1 MRAAIYTRKST
12 EDGLEQDFNSLDAQ
26 REACAAYIQSQR
38 HEGWT
43 KLEQYY
49 EDGGWSGGNLNRP
62 GLQSLLTDISKG
74 LIDVVVVY
82 KIDRLTR
89 SLSDF
94 AKLVDVFDQQKVT
107 FVSVTQQFNT
117 TSSMGRL
124 TLNVLLSFAQY
135 EREITSERL
144 KDKIAA
150 SKTHGMFMGG
160 TVPLGYKSE
169 NGKLLIDEEG
179 ANIIHHVFEYYKDL
193 RNGYGVMKKLR
204 ATGMKRP
211 SYVSKKGTQRA
222 ANYLSTGTIYK
233 ILSNPIYIGK
243 VRHHGKEHKGQHQAI
258 ISKALWNDVQS
269 ILKDQSRRPR
279 GRQSKHQH
287 LFTLA
292 GKLFSSTGCALSPRT
307 NKKNNITYR
316 HYAVSR
322 TRVPPPHGD
331 RTHIPAPELERT
343 TIESV
348 KQFIFTCTYQE
359 SSLEPEEFE
368 KAKDKLLNDQMHAQ
382 IQKII
387 LYNDH
392 ILISL
397 TEPCI
402 TSLGLK
408 QNPLIRQ
415 NIEPQQVG
423 QRHRVILTPQHSCK
437 PNEEIILSVAKA
449 WRWYEQLTTRKVHS
463 VKELAIQEKTT
474 SSVITRNLK
483 LAALSPSEVE
493 KLLKGH
499 HRPDLTL
506 EQLKQN
512 LIAD

>member
-74 LIDVVVVY
+74 IIDVVVVY

-150 SKTHGMFMGG
+150 SKTRGIFMGG

-179 ANIIHHVFEYYKDL
+179 ANIIHHIFEYYKDL
-193 RNGYGVMKKLR
+193 RNGYEVMKKLR

-211 SYVSKKGTQRA
+211 SYVSKKGTRRA

-258 ISKALWNDVQS
+258 ISRHFGMMSNPYSKIKVEGQEGDSLNINICLPLQVNSSPLQDVPS
-269 ILKDQSRRPR
+269 
-279 GRQSKHQH
+279 H
-287 LFTLA
+287 
-292 GKLFSSTGCALSPRT
+292 
-307 NKKNNITYR
+307 
-316 HYAVSR
+316 
-322 TRVPPPHGD
+322 
-331 RTHIPAPELERT
+331 PEPTKR
-343 TIESV
+343 
-348 KQFIFTCTYQE
+348 
-359 SSLEPEEFE
+359 
-368 KAKDKLLNDQMHAQ
+368 
-382 IQKII
+382 II
-387 LYNDH
+387 LPTV
-392 ILISL
+392 IMPSQKQGCLRL
-397 TEPCI
+397 MATEPI
-402 TSLGLK
+402 Y
-408 QNPLIRQ
+408 
-415 NIEPQQVG
+415 QQ
-423 QRHRVILTPQHSCK
+423 QS
-437 PNEEIILSVAKA
+437 
-449 WRWYEQLTTRKVHS
+449 
-463 VKELAIQEKTT
+463 
-474 SSVITRNLK
+474 
-483 LAALSPSEVE
+483 
-493 KLLKGH
+493 
-499 HRPDLTL
+499 
-506 EQLKQN
+506 
-512 LIAD
+512 